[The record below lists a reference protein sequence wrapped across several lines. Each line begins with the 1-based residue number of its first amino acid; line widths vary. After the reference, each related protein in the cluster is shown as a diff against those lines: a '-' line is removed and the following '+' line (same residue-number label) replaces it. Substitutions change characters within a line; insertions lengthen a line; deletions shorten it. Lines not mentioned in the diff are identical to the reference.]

1 MEIDE
6 DAPIA
11 KSFNTF
17 KRNSNSARNKEQ
29 PPPRSEDP
37 APPKILVSEFD
48 YSVENHFN
56 AVDTI
61 ARLCGYAETLDV
73 SEAETRRL
81 SNSINFLRHW
91 RDFNYKTRTV
101 RFACQHDSEKKD
113 VIGEVT
119 LPQFSAAVVP
129 QKQIRNVG
137 EVGVEVEPVNDF
149 VMNVGGA
156 VWALDWCPRVD
167 RNPEYC
173 IKSEF
178 IAVAAHPPDSSYHKI
193 GASLTGRGVIQIWC
207 FLTVYD
213 NDVPSQVK
221 KKPRSFFKKP
231 KDPTLVPRPRGRPRK
246 KPLGD
251 TVKMIDSDNEHVQ
264 PLAIEYPVGS
274 SGLNSAVGTS
284 GNTIKSEVCEGH
296 LLLIGPKG
304 RGNKRKAVQGNK
316 IHNDSLHIL
325 RHCQQGEPPLVEPL
339 TLESFSLD
347 STRPDDNIT
356 SISSSVDPIPVDVAL
371 PRMVMC
377 LAHNGKVVWDVKW
390 RPASACFSES
400 RNIMGY
406 LAVLLGSGVLEVW
419 EVPLPHAVKH
429 VYPPSQKHIDPR
441 FIKLQP
447 VFRSSMLKCG
457 DRQSIPLTVEWS
469 VSSPHDMISAG
480 CHDGMV
486 AIWKFSVSDL
496 LTVWFAKYLPRIVIM
511 AVFFSSECRP
521 LVYINADTGPIRTL
535 AWAPIQSNHEGANII
550 ITAGSKGFKFWDIR
564 DPFCPLWAN
573 PFLGTTY
580 GLDWLP
586 DPRCVYGAMEDGTI
600 WLLSLERAAH
610 DIPLTGNYHN
620 VASKHGFH
628 SFNCST
634 FAIWSLQASRLTG
647 MVAYCGEEGSTI
659 CFQPTNKSL
668 KDPSRNRV
676 PHYLCGSI
684 LEEES
689 AIVVATPLPDS
700 SFQIKNPDMKRTQ
713 LKQHEKLQGGE
724 EREVVPPKSVA
735 MHRVRWNVNKGGEKW
750 LCSGGAA
757 GLVRC
762 HHIHSSIFE

>member
-11 KSFNTF
+11 QSFKTSN
-17 KRNSNSARNKEQ
+17 RNSKPPRNKEQ
-29 PPPRSEDP
+29 PLPRPEEP

-61 ARLCGYAETLDV
+61 ARLCGYAETLEV

-91 RDFNYKTRTV
+91 RDFNYKPRTV
-101 RFACQHDSEKKD
+101 RFACQHDLEKKD
-113 VIGEVT
+113 VIGDVT

-137 EVGVEVEPVNDF
+137 EVGVEVQPINDF

-156 VWALDWCPRVD
+156 VWALDWCPRVY
-167 RNPEYC
+167 RNPENC

-193 GASLTGRGVIQIWC
+193 GASLSGRGVIQIWC
-207 FLTVYD
+207 FLTIYD
-213 NDVPSQVK
+213 SDVPSQVK
-221 KKPRSFFKKP
+221 KKPRSFFKKTTSGKP

-251 TVKMIDSDNEHVQ
+251 TVEKIDSDDQHVQ

-274 SGLNSAVGTS
+274 SGINSSEETS
-284 GNTIKSEVCEGH
+284 ENTSKSEVCEGH
-296 LLLIGPKG
+296 LLLTGPEG

-316 IHNDSLHIL
+316 INNDSLHIL
-325 RHCQQGEPPLVEPL
+325 RHCQQGEPPLVDPL
-339 TLESFSLD
+339 KLESFSLD
-347 STRPDDNIT
+347 STRPDNNIT
-356 SISSSVDPIPVDVAL
+356 SISSCVDPIPVDVAL

-390 RPASACFSES
+390 QPASACFSGS

-486 AIWKFSVSDL
+486 AIWKFSVSDS
-496 LTVWFAKYLPRIVIM
+496 LT
-511 AVFFSSECRP
+511 ECRP

-564 DPFCPLWAN
+564 DPFCPLWVN

-610 DIPLTGNYHN
+610 DIPHTGNNHN

-628 SFNCST
+628 SFHCST

-676 PHYLCGSI
+676 PHFLCGSI

-700 SFQIKNPDMKRTQ
+700 LFQIKNPDMKRTQ
-713 LKQHEKLQGGE
+713 LKQQSETLEGGE
-724 EREVVPPKSVA
+724 EREVVPPKIVA

-762 HHIHSSIFE
+762 NHIHSSIFY